1 MRRRGSLCVR
11 WSVVNQQ
18 TAASFSA
25 AVTFFQPFFSS
36 CLFSIFVDLNLNSF
50 KNELSKFVVVVVVVV
65 VAAVVAVVVAVA
77 VAVVVVVVVV
87 VVAAA
92 MMMMTTTSRLRRRP

>member
-18 TAASFSA
+18 PAASFSA

-65 VAAVVAVVVAVA
+65 VAAVAAVVVAVA
-77 VAVVVVVVVV
+77 VAVVVVVVV